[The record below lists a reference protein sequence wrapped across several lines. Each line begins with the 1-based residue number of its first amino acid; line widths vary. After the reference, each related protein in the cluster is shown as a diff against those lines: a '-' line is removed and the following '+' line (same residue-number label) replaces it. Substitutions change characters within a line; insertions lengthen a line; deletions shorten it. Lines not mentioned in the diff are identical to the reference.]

1 MKVKLKKYN
10 AEIVQPTFDFG
21 NSVLYFD
28 ERLIQLV
35 QECQEPVCFSNPY
48 RELFQVIIYFQ
59 ENTFVK
65 IKFESDA
72 DRKLFLKEV
81 LNK

>member
-1 MKVKLKKYN
+1 MKVELNKYN
-10 AEIVQPTFDFG
+10 AEIQSPTYDFG
-21 NSVLYFD
+21 NSILYFD

-35 QECQEPVCFSNPY
+35 QECQEPICFSKPY
-48 RELFQVIIYFQ
+48 REICQIIIYFQ
-59 ENTFVK
+59 ENTFIK
-65 IKFESDA
+65 IKFESDT